1 MDRAKAKMIRAEL
14 DKTLAQFGEK
24 HGFTFDIGRIT
35 FTDKDFKAQVRGVD
49 TSVTTASSP
58 LELDWNTFKNR
69 YPELS
74 GIVLGQR
81 FRNDKGDVYRI
92 VGLKPKNRKYP
103 VIAQRE
109 DTGTQYKFSPYS
121 VSIFVGNTL

>member
-1 MDRAKAKMIRAEL
+1 MDRAQVSMIRDEVQKAL
-14 DKTLAQFGEK
+14 DNVGAT
-24 HGFTFDIGRIT
+24 HGLTFDIGRIT
-35 FTDKDFKAQVRGVD
+35 FTDKDFSVKIRGIDNNV
-49 TSVTTASSP
+49 TSAGSAM
-58 LELDWNTFKNR
+58 EFDWNQSKHK
-69 YPELS
+69 YPELD

-109 DTGTQYKFSPYS
+109 DGKQYKFSPLAIGVYIRNS
-121 VSIFVGNTL
+121 L

>member
-1 MDRAKAKMIRAEL
+1 MDRAQISMLRDEMAKVLSDLGA
-14 DKTLAQFGEK
+14 T
-24 HGFTFDIGRIT
+24 HGLTFDIGRIT
-35 FTDKDFKAQVRGVD
+35 FSDKDFSVKIRGID
-49 TSVTTASSP
+49 NNVTAASSAM
-58 LELDWNTFKNR
+58 EFDWNQSKHK
-69 YPELS
+69 YPELE

-109 DTGTQYKFSPYS
+109 DGKQFKFSPLAINIY
-121 VSIFVGNTL
+121 IHNTL